1 MTNELFERAPVAKAY
16 FKMALPLVFSM
27 VISLVYNMVDTYF
40 VARTLNT
47 DLVAGV
53 ALCAPVFSILLAVGD
68 VFGLGGSS
76 VISRLFGSRE
86 TEHARQ
92 LSASCFYGALAAGFV
107 FSALLLLFRRPVL
120 MFLGAA
126 DETMEYALEY
136 YTVIALG
143 APLVIVSNTPSNF
156 LRTEGH
162 SSASMLGSVIGSVV
176 NMVLDP
182 IFIFTLGLG
191 ASGAAIATV
200 IGNACTAA
208 FFVYFLKSRSKALS
222 IDPREIKFT
231 RFDLKQVLSIGVPAS
246 FNNLMQALGM
256 ALTNRFLLPFG
267 SIYIAA
273 MGIVMKINL
282 IAVLILVG
290 FAFGAQPLIGFNYGS
305 GNRKRLGQILRFSYI
320 FECSVGLF
328 LTLLLSYFAP
338 QLIKLLMDDETIVN
352 IGVEMLRMQ
361 LMGMAFAGFGMVS
374 TVVFQSTGKAVS
386 ALLLS
391 LCRQGVLYAIVIFLC
406 SRFFGYRGVI
416 SAQAVTDVLTAGFA
430 AILLARAFLPKISEG
445 TAIGKKK
452 LKTLRT

>member
-40 VARTLNT
+40 VARTHNT

-107 FSALLLLFRRPVL
+107 FSALLFLFRRPVL
-120 MFLGAA
+120 MFLGAM
-126 DETMEYALEY
+126 DDTMEYALQY

-143 APLVIVSNTPSNF
+143 APLVIISNTPANF

-162 SSASMLGSVIGSVV
+162 SSASMLGTVIGSVV
-176 NMVLDP
+176 NMILDP

-200 IGNACTAA
+200 IGNACTTA
-208 FFVYFLKSRSKALS
+208 FFVYFLKKRSEGLS

-231 RFDLKQVLSIGVPAS
+231 RFDLKQTMSIGIPAS
-246 FNNLMQALGM
+246 FNNLM
-256 ALTNRFLLPFG
+256 
-267 SIYIAA
+267 
-273 MGIVMKINL
+273 
-282 IAVLILVG
+282 
-290 FAFGAQPLIGFNYGS
+290 
-305 GNRKRLGQILRFSYI
+305 
-320 FECSVGLF
+320 
-328 LTLLLSYFAP
+328 
-338 QLIKLLMDDETIVN
+338 
-352 IGVEMLRMQ
+352 
-361 LMGMAFAGFGMVS
+361 
-374 TVVFQSTGKAVS
+374 
-386 ALLLS
+386 
-391 LCRQGVLYAIVIFLC
+391 
-406 SRFFGYRGVI
+406 
-416 SAQAVTDVLTAGFA
+416 
-430 AILLARAFLPKISEG
+430 
-445 TAIGKKK
+445 
-452 LKTLRT
+452 